1 MKKITIIGIGV
12 VGKAFC
18 SLLESKNCFE
28 LKKYDK
34 KEKYNDW
41 KDCFPDD
48 LFCVYLCLPTP
59 YNEECNGYDLS
70 PFEDVLS
77 KLTIMDNLYCPIII
91 MSTVLPGTV
100 DKFQSKFTKLK
111 LMHMPEFLSASTSIY
126 DMNNSISIQPVYIGL
141 SQLCPSSLMN
151 DIRLH
156 TQTLFPNRSIW
167 IVKAKESESIKSF
180 INVFYATKLSLFLE
194 YHRFCE
200 ENDIS
205 FDLVRQ
211 GILQSAWIDPMHTI
225 IPGKDGLKVGGECL
239 PKDTHALSHVM
250 GNDSLVEKVSLMIK
264 KK

>member
-18 SLLESKNCFE
+18 SLLESKKCFD

-34 KEKYNDW
+34 KEKYDEW
-41 KDCFPDD
+41 EKCFPND
-48 LFCVYLCLPTP
+48 LFCIYLCLPSP
-59 YNEECNGYDLS
+59 YNESCNGYDLS
-70 PFEDVLS
+70 SFDDVLS
-77 KLTIMDNLYCPIII
+77 KLNQMEHLHCPIVI
-91 MSTVLPGTV
+91 MSTLLPGTV
-100 DKFQSKFTKLK
+100 DKFQTNFENLK

-126 DMNNSISIQPVYIGL
+126 DMNNTISTQPVYIGL
-141 SQLCPSSLMN
+141 SQQCPSSLMN
-151 DIRLH
+151 EIRLH
-156 TQTLFPNRSIW
+156 TELLFPNRSIW

-194 YHRFCE
+194 YHKFCE
-200 ENDIS
+200 ENEIS

-225 IPGKDGLKVGGECL
+225 IPGKDGLKVGGNCL
-239 PKDTHALSHVM
+239 PKDTHALSHAI
-250 GNDSLVEKVSLMIK
+250 GKDSLVEKVSSIIK